1 MGAPGRQ
8 SIVGIERA
16 NEGYVATVFT
26 RLGRGRVEDLLK
38 VAMFRGLKKPDL
50 MERSFKDNMIGLI
63 AKLRLILSGSL
74 F

>member
-1 MGAPGRQ
+1 M
-8 SIVGIERA
+8 GIERA

>member
-1 MGAPGRQ
+1 MD
-8 SIVGIERA
+8 IERA

-38 VAMFRGLKKPDL
+38 VAMFRGLQKADL
-50 MERSFKDNMIGLI
+50 LERSFKDNMIGLI